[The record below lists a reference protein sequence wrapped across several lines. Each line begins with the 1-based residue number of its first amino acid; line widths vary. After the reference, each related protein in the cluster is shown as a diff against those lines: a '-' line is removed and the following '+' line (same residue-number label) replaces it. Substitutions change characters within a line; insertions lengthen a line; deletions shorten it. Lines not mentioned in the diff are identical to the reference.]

1 MYKETIV
8 AGERRNILKRNILKR
23 NILKYISKSKPRK
36 NYLLLCLSLFIGLF
50 LPRPLFLPAQE
61 VLTAVEYFETIS
73 EQYGRITD
81 YQADI
86 SITRDDEVMKGV
98 MYYKSPNLLRI
109 NFEEPEEQVLV
120 TNGEVLTI
128 YIPLYRVIMSQQ
140 LKKHSD
146 QTLAAMASE
155 QGLQL
160 LKRNYSIAY
169 LEGPSPI
176 PLNSPDK
183 SEAGEEAESSEDTD
197 TDEND
202 GNTEYVIKLKLVW
215 RTTDEGF
222 REITMSIGENG
233 LIRRMVG
240 VTVDYEEVRF
250 DFENIL
256 LNQNIPDARFEYE
269 SPPTANVFQNFLF
282 EPEE

>member
-1 MYKETIV
+1 MGGKRDIFCQFH
-8 AGERRNILKRNILKR
+8 GKNRLNKGILF
-23 NILKYISKSKPRK
+23 
-36 NYLLLCLSLFIGLF
+36 CLFLFICLF
-50 LPRPLFLPAQE
+50 LPKTYFLEAQE
-61 VLTAVEYFETIS
+61 VLTAVAYFETIS

-86 SITRDDEVMKGV
+86 TITRGDEVMKGV

-120 TNGEVLTI
+120 TDGKILTI

-140 LKKHSD
+140 LKRHSE
-146 QTLAAMASE
+146 QSLAAMASE

-169 LEGPSPI
+169 LEGPSPV
-176 PLNSPDK
+176 PLDSPD
-183 SEAGEEAESSEDTD
+183 ETEAEGTDAGSGDTNEDQS
-197 TDEND
+197 N
-202 GNTEYVIKLKLVW
+202 GIAEYVTKLKLVW

-269 SPPTANVFQNFLF
+269 SPPTANVFKNFLF

>member
-1 MYKETIV
+1 MKIFHLNHTTHMNNTLY
-8 AGERRNILKRNILKR
+8 RRFFF
-23 NILKYISKSKPRK
+23 
-36 NYLLLCLSLFIGLF
+36 CLF
-50 LPRPLFLPAQE
+50 LCICFFLSSTPFMEAQE

-73 EQYGRITD
+73 EQYGRIND

-86 SITRDDEVMKGV
+86 TITRDDEVMSGV
-98 MYYKSPNLLRI
+98 MYYKTPNLLRI

-120 TNGEVLTI
+120 TNGKVLTI

-140 LKKHSD
+140 LKRHS
-146 QTLAAMASE
+146 QESLATMASE

-169 LEGPSPI
+169 LEGPAPV
-176 PLNSPDK
+176 PLDAPEDT
-183 SEAGEEAESSEDTD
+183 ESEDESD
-197 TDEND
+197 SGDNGTDEQE
-202 GNTEYVIKLKLVW
+202 GITEYVIKLKLVW

-222 REITMSIGENG
+222 REIIMSIGENG
-233 LIRRMVG
+233 LIRRIVG
-240 VTVDYEEVRF
+240 VTVDYEEARF